1 LRTLG
6 SGVLLV
12 GLPLG
17 VSTASE
23 AWRGAA
29 DRRFAVLAVILN
41 GLAFALLAF
50 WWLRPLGR

>member
-1 LRTLG
+1 MRTLG

-29 DRRFAVLAVILN
+29 DRRFAVLALILN

-50 WWLRPLGR
+50 SWLRPLGA